1 MSLMPLYMF
10 GLLFVLV
17 FAGLPVSFALI
28 TTAVGFGWLMFG
40 DLVFLQLYG
49 ALLHT
54 ASNYLLAAIPLF
66 IFMGAVLERSGIAKR
81 LFWALQLWMGRMPG
95 GLALSTIAMCA
106 IFAAASGV
114 VGAVE
119 IVVGLMAIP
128 AMTKAGYKNDLIAG
142 TICAGGSLGTII
154 PPSVIVVVYASIAQ
168 LSIGTLFA
176 ASIIPGL
183 LMVAFFVL
191 YILVRSMLKP
201 EDAPVIKVE
210 DNDMPM
216 GEKLKTTALALFP
229 PLILIVLVLGSL
241 LAGAASA
248 TEAAAVGAAGTLVLA
263 ASFKELNLEML
274 KGTLIVTLKITAMIM
289 LIVTG
294 GTMFTSIFAVH
305 GGGSMVRDMVGVIGF
320 GDAGVIIFFLLV
332 VFVAGFILDW
342 VSIVLI
348 FIPIFTPVINA
359 TSIDPVW
366 FAMMVLVVIQT
377 SYLTPP
383 MAPSIFYLRAIAP
396 KSMTYGHMYKGVLPF
411 VVAQGLVLLVI
422 ILFPETTTWLPSLLV
437 GL

>member
-1 MSLMPLYMF
+1 MTPLLMF
-10 GLLFVLV
+10 AALFILV
-17 FAGLPVSFALI
+17 FAGLPVAFSLMI
-28 TTAVGFGWLMFG
+28 VAVGFGLTVFG
-40 DLVFLQLYG
+40 DLIFLQLYG

-54 ASNYLLAAIPLF
+54 ASNFVLAAIPLF

-81 LFWALQLWMGRMPG
+81 LFYALQLWLGGFPG

-128 AMTKAGYKNDLIAG
+128 AMMKARYKNDLIAG

-168 LSIGTLFA
+168 LSIGQLFA
-176 ASIIPGL
+176 ASILPGL
-183 LMVAFFVL
+183 LMVTFFIAYVL
-191 YILVRSMLKP
+191 IRSIRKP
-201 EDAPVIKVE
+201 ADAPPLPREEREI
-210 DNDMPM
+210 PM
-216 GEKLKTTALALFP
+216 SQKLWVTMTALLP
-229 PLILIVLVLGSL
+229 PLALIGMVLGSL

-248 TEAAAVGAAGTLVLA
+248 TEAAAVGAAGTLVLTMM
-263 ASFKELNLEML
+263 FRELNWKML
-274 KGTLIVTLKITAMIM
+274 MDALGVTLRITSMIM
-289 LIVTG
+289 LIVAG
-294 GTMFTSIFAVH
+294 GTMFTSIFAVT
-305 GGGSMVRDMVGVIGF
+305 GGGNLVRDTVATIGY
-320 GDAGVIIFFLLV
+320 GNAGIIAFFLVV
-332 VFVAGFILDW
+332 VFFAGFVLDW

-348 FIPIFTPVINA
+348 FIPIFAPIVKSA
-359 TSIDPVW
+359 GIDPIW

-383 MAPSIFYLRAIAP
+383 MAPSIFYLRSIAP
-396 KSMTYGHMYKGVLPF
+396 SSMTYGQMYRGVLPF
-411 VVAQGLVLLVI
+411 VAAQMLVLLVI
-422 ILFPETTTWLPSLLV
+422 ILFPAIATWLPTILV